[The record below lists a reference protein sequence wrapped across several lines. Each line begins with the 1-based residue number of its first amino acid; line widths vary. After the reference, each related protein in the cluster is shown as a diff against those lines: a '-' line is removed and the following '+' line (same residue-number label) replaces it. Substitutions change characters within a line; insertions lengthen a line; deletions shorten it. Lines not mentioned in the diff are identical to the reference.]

1 VIKRLSALVVLDKDL
16 VVNSYNF
23 LEHLPVGKLKHTLKR
38 LQDFE
43 IDEVIILN
51 TSHSVNAVDD
61 FNKVFMDIDSWHF
74 ATPLA
79 YGGGITCV
87 KDAVEIIKAGAERV
101 VISPKLLLESFVF
114 LELCNYLGDQ
124 AVILHLPLE
133 FDGNAITVRGINSM
147 NLESILNH
155 LPDHWGGEIMLT
167 CVESDGAKF
176 PNWKSLSSVLQIVSK
191 SRNIILAGGF
201 STPKD
206 ISKGL
211 LFDQVSAVASGNF
224 LHRIELSVVNLKKNV
239 DTSIKL
245 RRKSEK

>member
-1 VIKRLSALVVLDKDL
+1 
-16 VVNSYNF
+16 
-23 LEHLPVGKLKHTLKR
+23 
-38 LQDFE
+38 
-43 IDEVIILN
+43 
-51 TSHSVNAVDD
+51 
-61 FNKVFMDIDSWHF
+61 
-74 ATPLA
+74 
-79 YGGGITCV
+79 
-87 KDAVEIIKAGAERV
+87 
-101 VISPKLLLESFVF
+101 
-114 LELCNYLGDQ
+114 
-124 AVILHLPLE
+124 
-133 FDGNAITVRGINSM
+133 
-147 NLESILNH
+147 
-155 LPDHWGGEIMLT
+155 MLT